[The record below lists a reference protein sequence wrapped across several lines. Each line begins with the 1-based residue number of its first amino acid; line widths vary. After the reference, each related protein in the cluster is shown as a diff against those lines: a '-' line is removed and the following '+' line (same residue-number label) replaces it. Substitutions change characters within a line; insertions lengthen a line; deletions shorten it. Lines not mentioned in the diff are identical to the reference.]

1 MALPLSPARPTLPKQ
16 VFAWPASVPLPP
28 PPACALAVH
37 RRLTRTIAERSGELQ
52 PYGRPRGG
60 RACSRTRKSAAAQ
73 IAGSVRSRGRPAG
86 AWRSDQ
92 SKSRS
97 EPSQTFFR
105 VPRSR
110 DARTKCRISSY
121 LQINH
126 AGGRRTHPRP
136 RASPGQVLQVHAG
149 TVRGKRGQPPTRG
162 FAAVRQVE
170 IFFIMSVI
178 NPPPRYGVP
187 MYAVCAPF
195 RSTGLQYLSPGSPL
209 FRTAHGAHRADHARA
224 TQQVHLRIIRC
235 ARDRSLVRHSSYRL
249 SHPHT
254 SHDIPC
260 ACHAV
265 LTMGRPVRLM

>member
-16 VFAWPASVPLPP
+16 VFAWPASVPSPP

-105 VPRSR
+105 PRSR

-187 MYAVCAPF
+187 MPYAPHSVQPAYSIFHRDHRSSAP
-195 RSTGLQYLSPGSPL
+195 
-209 FRTAHGAHRADHARA
+209 RTARIALITRAPHSRCTSESYGALAIEASFVTAATAYLIRTHLMTSHARA
-224 TQQVHLRIIRC
+224 T
-235 ARDRSLVRHSSYRL
+235 L
-249 SHPHT
+249 S
-254 SHDIPC
+254 
-260 ACHAV
+260 
-265 LTMGRPVRLM
+265 